1 MFTGL
6 IEDVGEIVQ
15 IGKKENFFQLTI
27 ASHFDLDA
35 QGIGASI
42 SVDGVC
48 LTVVKLDKQKFTVDV
63 SPETLERT
71 TLQKRK
77 RGDLVNIERALR
89 ISDRLGGHLVTG
101 HIDGVGTIKSIDKK
115 ENSLVISIEGPKGI
129 SPYLIEKGSVGLDG
143 ISLTI
148 NKVTGNAFSVNIIP
162 HTAQITTI
170 GRRKVGDEV
179 NIETDLI
186 GKYVEK
192 FLKESGLI
200 SREKGESSSID
211 YNFLSKHGFT

>member
-6 IEDVGEIVQ
+6 IEDLGEVVQ
-15 IGKKENFFQLTI
+15 IGKKGNSFQLTI
-27 ASHFDLDA
+27 ASHFALDT
-35 QGIGASI
+35 QDVGASI

-48 LTVVKLDKQKFTVDV
+48 LTVVELDKEKFTVDV

-77 RGDLVNIERALR
+77 RGDFVNLERALR

-101 HIDGVGTIKSIDKK
+101 HIDGVGTIKSIEKK
-115 ENSLVISIEGPKGI
+115 ENSLVVSIEAPKGI
-129 SPYLIEKGSVGLDG
+129 SPYFIEKGSVGLDG

-148 NKVTGNAFSVNIIP
+148 NTVTGNTFSVNIIP
-162 HTAQITTI
+162 HTARITTI

-192 FLKESGLI
+192 FLKESGVL
-200 SREKGESSSID
+200 SKGKGESSSID
-211 YNFLSKHGFT
+211 YNFLNKHGFT

>member
-6 IEDVGEIVQ
+6 IEDLGEIVQ
-15 IGKKENFFQLTI
+15 IGKKENSFQITI
-27 ASHFDLDA
+27 ASHVDLDI
-35 QGIGASI
+35 QDIGASI

-48 LTVVKLDKQKFTVDV
+48 LTIVELDKQKFTVDV

-77 RGDLVNIERALR
+77 RGDFVNLERALR

-101 HIDGVGTIKSIDKK
+101 HVDGVGTIKSIDKK
-115 ENSLVISIEGPKGI
+115 ANSLVVSIEAPKGI
-129 SPYLIEKGSVGLDG
+129 SSYLIEKGSVGLDG

-148 NKVTGNAFSVNIIP
+148 NKVTGNTFSVNIIP
-162 HTAQITTI
+162 HTARTTTI
-170 GRRKVGDEV
+170 GRRKVGDGV

-200 SREKGESSSID
+200 SKRKGESSSID
-211 YNFLSKHGFT
+211 YNFLNKHGFA

>member
-6 IEDVGEIVQ
+6 IEDLGEIVQ
-15 IGKKENFFQLTI
+15 IGKKGNSFQLTI
-27 ASHFDLDA
+27 ASHFDLDT
-35 QGIGASI
+35 QDMGASI

-48 LTVVKLDKQKFTVDV
+48 LTVVELDKQRFTVDV

-77 RGDLVNIERALR
+77 PGDFVNLERALR

-115 ENSLVISIEGPKGI
+115 GNSLVVSIEVPKGI
-129 SPYLIEKGSVGLDG
+129 SPYLIEKGSVSLDG

-148 NKVTGNAFSVNIIP
+148 NKVTSNTFSVNIIP
-162 HTAQITTI
+162 HTARITTI
-170 GRRKVGDEV
+170 GRRKAGDGV
-179 NIETDLI
+179 NIETDLL

-192 FLKESGLI
+192 FLQESGLLP
-200 SREKGESSSID
+200 KGKRESSPID
-211 YNFLSKHGFT
+211 YSFLNKHGFA

>member
-6 IEDVGEIVQ
+6 IEDLGEIVQ
-15 IGKKENFFQLTI
+15 MGKKENSFQLTV
-27 ASHFDLDA
+27 ASHFSLDT
-35 QGIGASI
+35 QDIGASI

-48 LTVVKLDKQKFTVDV
+48 LTVVKLDKQKFTVEV
-63 SPETLERT
+63 SPETLGRT

-77 RGDLVNIERALR
+77 RGDFVNLERALR

-115 ENSLVISIEGPKGI
+115 ENSLVVSIEVSKGI
-129 SPYLIEKGSVGLDG
+129 SPYLIEKGSVCLDG

-148 NKVTGNAFSVNIIP
+148 NKVAGNTFSVNIIP

-200 SREKGESSSID
+200 SKGKGESSSID
-211 YNFLSKHGFT
+211 YNFLNKHGFA